1 MNHNA
6 MKTLEYNKIIEIL
19 KEFTL
24 TEKAKDLFNELKPS
38 SNIRTIEGWMQETT
52 ESRAMLDKNQS
63 VPISSLDNIQD
74 VTDKLGKEII
84 LNPNELNSCKSLLE
98 NVKRLKKY
106 MSSMNSIA
114 PVVTS
119 YALSMYELDDLYDE
133 IDKAIYNGR
142 VDDRAT
148 PELAR
153 IRKKIAI
160 ADERI
165 KQKLNSII
173 TSPAYAGM
181 LQDAMISTRNGRYVI
196 PIKREFRK
204 NFSGNMLDMSSTGST
219 VFMEP
224 AAVSRLQEELN
235 QLIIEEDKEVY
246 RILSYLTGSVEKYS
260 RELSINIEAIIHYDF
275 IFAKA
280 KYSRSL
286 DCRPVQLNVD
296 SSVIINDGRHPLLGK
311 SAVPLNFYIGDDYK
325 ALLITGPNTGGKT
338 VALKTVGLMTLMVQ
352 SGLHVPAE
360 EGSQFA
366 VFDDVLADIGDGQ
379 SIEQSLSTFS
389 SHVRNIS
396 TIIECADKNT
406 LVIMDEIGA
415 GTDPGEGMGFAVA
428 VLEEVFS
435 KGATIVATT
444 HYSEIK
450 DFAEKTPGFKNGC
463 MGFDI
468 KTLKPMYKL
477 SIGVSGE
484 SNAFLIALKLGVSS
498 RIIERAHYITY
509 GENKEYKPEEFNE
522 IIQVID
528 NNTVE
533 THVEIKAAQAKN
545 NKMAERKE
553 RETKHTSKGFKEG
566 DCVMISSMNRTGIV
580 CEPENDKGEVVVMV
594 MKKKLRVNSKRL
606 SLYIDSKELYPD
618 GYDYDIV
625 FESKEN
631 RKKRHTMDRKHVD
644 GLTIETR

>member
-6 MKTLEYNKIIEIL
+6 LKTLEYNKIIEIL

-24 TEKAKDLFNELKPS
+24 TEKAKELFNELKPS
-38 SNIRTIEGWMQETT
+38 SNIITIEGWMQETT
-52 ESRAMLDKNQS
+52 EARELLEKNPS
-63 VPISSLDNIQD
+63 VPISSLENIQD

-84 LNPNELNSCKSLLE
+84 LNPSELNSCKSLLE
-98 NVKRLKKY
+98 NVRRLKKY
-106 MSSMNSIA
+106 MSSMSSIA
-114 PVVTS
+114 PVVSS
-119 YALSMYELDDLYDE
+119 YALSMYELDDLYGE

-153 IRKKIAI
+153 VRKKIAI

-286 DCRPVQLNVD
+286 DCRPVELNTD
-296 SSVIINDGRHPLLGK
+296 SRIIINDGRHPLLGK
-311 SAVPLNFYIGDDYK
+311 TAVPLTFYIGDDYK

-352 SGLHVPAE
+352 SGLHVPAG
-360 EGSQFA
+360 EGSRFA
-366 VFDDVLADIGDGQ
+366 VYDDVLADIGDGQ

-389 SHVRNIS
+389 SHVRNLS

-450 DFAEKTPGFKNGC
+450 DFAEKTPGFKNGS

-468 KTLKPMYKL
+468 KTLKPLYKL

-509 GENKEYKPEEFNE
+509 GENKKYKPEEFNE

-533 THVEIKAAQAKN
+533 AHVEIKAAQAKN
-545 NKMAERKE
+545 IKMAERKE
-553 RETKHTSKGFKEG
+553 REKKHASKGFKEG

-594 MKKKLRVNSKRL
+594 MKKKLKINSKRL

-631 RKKRHTMDRKHVD
+631 RKKRHTMDRKHVE
-644 GLTIETR
+644 GLSIETK